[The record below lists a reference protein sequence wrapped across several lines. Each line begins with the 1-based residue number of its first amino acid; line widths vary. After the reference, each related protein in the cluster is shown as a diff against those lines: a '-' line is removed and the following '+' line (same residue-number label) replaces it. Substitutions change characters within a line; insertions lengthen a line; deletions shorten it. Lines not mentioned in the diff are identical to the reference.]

1 MRALRSALLGSI
13 LVCGCSCGPFLLLP
27 GGKLDGPV
35 KPTPAS
41 FAFAAD
47 AGTIQLETRPADPYS
62 VNVMGAVVGDGL
74 YVSGGDTRTAW
85 VENIEADPLVRAR
98 VGGDVYELRARR
110 VVDKAEMEKFAVVWL
125 SLGSWARDPRQ
136 YPEVWVYQLGPR

>member
-1 MRALRSALLGSI
+1 MRSSLVSLLLFG
-13 LVCGCSCGPFLLLP
+13 CGPFLLLP

-62 VNVMGAVVGDGL
+62 VNVEGAVVGDGL
-74 YVSGGDTRTAW
+74 YVSAGDSKSRW

-98 VGGDVYELRARR
+98 VEGNVYELRARR
-110 VVDKAEMEKFAVVWL
+110 VVDEAELQKFAVVWL
-125 SLGSWARDPRQ
+125 SLGSWARDPTKLA
-136 YPEVWVYQLGPR
+136 EVWVYRLEPR

>member
-1 MRALRSALLGSI
+1 MRALRSALLASI
-13 LVCGCSCGPFLLLP
+13 FVCGCSCGPFLLLP

-35 KPTPAS
+35 KPAPAS

-62 VNVMGAVVGDGL
+62 VNVEGAVVGEGL
-74 YVSGGDTRTAW
+74 YVSAGDSKSRW

-98 VGGDVYELRARR
+98 ILGNVYELRARR
-110 VVDKAEMEKFAVVWL
+110 VVDKAELQRFAAVWT
-125 SLGSWARDPRQ
+125 SLGSWARDPMQ
-136 YPEVWVYQLGPR
+136 FPEVWVYQLGPR

>member
-1 MRALRSALLGSI
+1 MRAFRSALLASI

-41 FAFAAD
+41 FAFAAN

-62 VNVMGAVVGDGL
+62 VNVEGAVVGDVL
-74 YVSGGDTRTAW
+74 YVSAGDSKSRW

-98 VGGDVYELRARR
+98 VEGNVYELRARR
-110 VVDKAEMEKFAVVWL
+110 VVDRAELQKFAVVWM
-125 SLGSWARDPRQ
+125 SLGSWARDPMQ
-136 YPEVWVYQLGPR
+136 FQEVWVYQLGPR